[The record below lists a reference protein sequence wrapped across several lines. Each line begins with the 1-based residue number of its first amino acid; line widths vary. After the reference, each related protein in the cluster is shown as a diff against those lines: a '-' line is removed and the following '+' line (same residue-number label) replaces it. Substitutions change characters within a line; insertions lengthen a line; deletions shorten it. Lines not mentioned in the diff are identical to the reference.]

1 MNSTKKTT
9 FTTIETE
16 RRKNPLGICVHTSL
30 ELYFKDLGG
39 HKPKNI
45 YQMVLSEMENPLLK
59 VVLQYARG
67 NQSKAAEILGINRS
81 TLRKKLAKYG
91 LND

>member
-1 MNSTKKTT
+1 MNSIKKTIST
-9 FTTIETE
+9 NIETE
-16 RRKNPLGICVHTSL
+16 RRQNPLGACVHTAL

-39 HKPKNI
+39 HRPKNV
-45 YQMVLSEMENPLLK
+45 YQMVLSEVEHPLLK

-91 LND
+91 LSD

>member
-1 MNSTKKTT
+1 MNSIKKTAIT
-9 FTTIETE
+9 ALESE
-16 RRKNPLGICVHTSL
+16 RRKNPLGTCVHTAL

-39 HKPKNI
+39 HKPNNV
-45 YQMVLSEMENPLLK
+45 YQMVLSEVEHPLLT

>member
-1 MNSTKKTT
+1 
-9 FTTIETE
+9 
-16 RRKNPLGICVHTSL
+16 
-30 ELYFKDLGG
+30 
-39 HKPKNI
+39 
-45 YQMVLSEMENPLLK
+45 MVLSEMENPLLK